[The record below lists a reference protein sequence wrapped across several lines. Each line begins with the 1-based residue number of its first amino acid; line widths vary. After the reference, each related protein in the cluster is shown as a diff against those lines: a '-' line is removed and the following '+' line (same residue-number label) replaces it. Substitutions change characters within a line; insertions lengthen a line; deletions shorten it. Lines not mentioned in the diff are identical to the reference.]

1 MMRRRARPKARST
14 TMAGIAVRALVSGAA
29 RPCGLSPRQ
38 LMPDKLFGLL
48 GER

>member
-1 MMRRRARPKARST
+1 
-14 TMAGIAVRALVSGAA
+14 MAGNAVEVVIPGAA
-29 RPCGLSPRQ
+29 RPRGLSPRQ